1 MKKIQ
6 IAALIAAFLTAL
18 VIINSF
24 INIYL
29 DTKANQAEEAKC
41 LVYLTDLGIERKDI
55 HTHDGKCYIEG
66 VNHEKLY

>member
-6 IAALIAAFLTAL
+6 IVALMATFFALLFIISSLT
-18 VIINSF
+18 
-24 INIYL
+24 NIYL
-29 DTKANQAEEAKC
+29 ITKANQAEEAKC

-55 HTHDGKCYIEG
+55 HTHEGKCYIEG